1 MSKEIT
7 LKLLRSESINI
18 NELTSYI
25 IDYLTSLN
33 KEFNAK
39 QLNTILQL
47 IQTGYFKLDDS
58 INYFMDKYNLNMV
71 RIYGKQGQL
80 LKTIAN

>member
-1 MSKEIT
+1 MSKETT

-25 IDYLTSLN
+25 TDYLTSLN
-33 KEFNAK
+33 KEFNVK
-39 QLNTILQL
+39 QLNAILQL

-58 INYFMDKYNLNMV
+58 INYFIDKYNLNVM
-71 RIYGKQGQL
+71 RIYDKQGQL

>member
-25 IDYLTSLN
+25 TDYLTSLN

-39 QLNTILQL
+39 QLNAVLQL
-47 IQTGYFKLDDS
+47 VQTGYFKLDDS
-58 INYFMDKYNLNMV
+58 INYFIDKYSLNVM

>member
-1 MSKEIT
+1 MSKETTI
-7 LKLLRSESINI
+7 KLLRSESINI

-25 IDYLTSLN
+25 TDYLTSLN

-39 QLNTILQL
+39 QLNAILQL

-58 INYFMDKYNLNMV
+58 INYFIDKYNLNVM
-71 RIYGKQGQL
+71 RIYDKQGQL
-80 LKTIAN
+80 LKTIVN

>member
-25 IDYLTSLN
+25 TDYLTSLN
-33 KEFNAK
+33 KEFNSK
-39 QLNTILQL
+39 QLNAILQL
-47 IQTGYFKLDDS
+47 VQTGYFKLDDS
-58 INYFMDKYNLNMV
+58 INYFIDKYNLNVM

>member
-1 MSKEIT
+1 MSKETTI
-7 LKLLRSESINI
+7 KLLRSESINI

-25 IDYLTSLN
+25 TDYLTSLN

-39 QLNTILQL
+39 QLNAILQL
-47 IQTGYFKLDDS
+47 VQTGYFKLDDS
-58 INYFMDKYNLNMV
+58 INYFIDKYNLNVM

-80 LKTIAN
+80 LKTIVN

>member
-1 MSKEIT
+1 MSKETTI
-7 LKLLRSESINI
+7 KLLRSESINI

-25 IDYLTSLN
+25 TDYLTSLN

-39 QLNTILQL
+39 QLNAILQL

-58 INYFMDKYNLNMV
+58 INYFIDKYNLNVM
-71 RIYGKQGQL
+71 RIYDKQGQL

>member
-1 MSKEIT
+1 MSKETT

-25 IDYLTSLN
+25 TDYLTSLN

-39 QLNTILQL
+39 QLNAILQL

-58 INYFMDKYNLNMV
+58 INYFIDKYNLNVM
-71 RIYGKQGQL
+71 RIYDKQGQL

>member
-25 IDYLTSLN
+25 TDYLTSLN

-39 QLNTILQL
+39 QLNAILQL

-58 INYFMDKYNLNMV
+58 INYFIDKYNLNVM
-71 RIYGKQGQL
+71 RIYDKQGQL

>member
-1 MSKEIT
+1 MSKET
-7 LKLLRSESINI
+7 TVKLLRSESINI

-25 IDYLTSLN
+25 SDYLTNLN
-33 KEFNAK
+33 REFNVK
-39 QLNTILQL
+39 QLNAIIQL

-58 INYFMDKYNLNMV
+58 INYFINKYNLNVV

-80 LKTIAN
+80 LKTIVN

>member
-1 MSKEIT
+1 MSKETT

-25 IDYLTSLN
+25 TGYLTDLN
-33 KEFNAK
+33 KEFTVK
-39 QLNTILQL
+39 QLNAIIQL
-47 IQTGYFKLDDS
+47 IQVGHFTLDDS
-58 INYFMDKYNLNMV
+58 INYFIDKYNLNVM

>member
-1 MSKEIT
+1 MSKKTT
-7 LKLLRSESINI
+7 LKLLRRESIDI

-25 IDYLTSLN
+25 ADYLTKLN
-33 KEFNAK
+33 REFTVK
-39 QLNTILQL
+39 QLNAIIQL

-58 INYFMDKYNLNMV
+58 INYFISKYNLNVV
-71 RIYGKQGQL
+71 RIYDKQGQL